1 MTVRSVIENIKDYY
15 KDFSIDKKISDIVKL
30 KTSYIEHNFYN
41 KLLIIK
47 YFLELDDLIKGATII
62 QENIIK
68 IIEFMYFNDSKHK
81 KMLYEIG
88 IHEKNIDH
96 IIKVI
101 GTNFKDV
108 FEMKKLLKNNYDNFR
123 GLNFISKYII
133 NSL

>member
-1 MTVRSVIENIKDYY
+1 
-15 KDFSIDKKISDIVKL
+15 
-30 KTSYIEHNFYN
+30 
-41 KLLIIK
+41 
-47 YFLELDDLIKGATII
+47 
-62 QENIIK
+62 
-68 IIEFMYFNDSKHK
+68 MYFNDSKHK